1 MSDNEQQPEKQW
13 WDPEELL
20 GPGPCAVIAFVL
32 AVLVLM
38 GSNLMTNA
46 TLTFFGQYFASSLD
60 WAYALSMALAALVP
74 ALASGYL
81 ARRAITSVGA
91 TGWELMLG
99 RAALVLAVIGF
110 AYALLL
116 TVGLFIHM
124 D

>member
-1 MSDNEQQPEKQW
+1 VSDAGPQPENPW
-13 WDPEELL
+13 WHPDELL
-20 GPGPCAVIAFVL
+20 GPGPSAVLAFVL

-46 TLTFFGQYFASSLD
+46 TLTFFGQYFTSTLD
-60 WAYALSMALAALVP
+60 WAYVASMALAALAP
-74 ALASGYL
+74 ALASAYL
-81 ARRAITSVGA
+81 ARRAITTAGA
-91 TGWELMLG
+91 TAWELVIG

-116 TVGLFIHM
+116 TVGLLIHM